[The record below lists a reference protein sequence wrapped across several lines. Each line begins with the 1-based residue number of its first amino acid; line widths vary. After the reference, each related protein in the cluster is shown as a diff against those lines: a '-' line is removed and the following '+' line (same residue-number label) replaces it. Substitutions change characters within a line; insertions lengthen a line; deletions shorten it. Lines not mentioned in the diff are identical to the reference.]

1 MSKTEYIDEI
11 KEIRQIMEKSTK
23 FLSLSGLSGILAG
36 IYALIG
42 AFLAYRI
49 TYNADHIIYN
59 DIRTG
64 DLSGDLLKLVLIAG
78 GVFVLALAT
87 GIILSIR
94 KANKEGSKI
103 WTKSARRLIFNF
115 TIPLA
120 TGGVFIL
127 LLYLR
132 GYYGLIAPAALVF
145 YGLALINAGNFTFSD
160 VRYLGII
167 EIVLGL
173 ITGFV
178 PSYGLI
184 TWAIGFG
191 VLHIVYGTIMYYKY
205 E

>member
-1 MSKTEYIDEI
+1 MNKTEYIDEI
-11 KEIRQIMEKSTK
+11 KEIRHIMEKSTK

-36 IYALIG
+36 LYALIG
-42 AFLAYRI
+42 AYLAYRI
-49 TYNADHIIYN
+49 TYTADHIIYD
-59 DIRTG
+59 DIRSG
-64 DLSGDLLKLVLIAG
+64 DLSGDLLKLVLIAA
-78 GVFVLALAT
+78 GVLILALVT
-87 GIILSIR
+87 GIFLSYK
-94 KANKEGSKI
+94 KAKKSGTKI
-103 WTKSARRLIFNF
+103 WTKSARRLVFNF
-115 TIPLA
+115 AIPMA

-167 EIVLGL
+167 EIILGL

-178 PSYGLI
+178 PSYGLL

-191 VLHIVYGTIMYYKY
+191 VLHIIYGGIMYYKY

>member
-11 KEIRQIMEKSTK
+11 KEIRHIMEKSTK

-49 TYNADHIIYN
+49 TYKADHIIYD
-59 DIRTG
+59 DIRAG
-64 DLSGDLLKLVLIAG
+64 DLSGDLLKLVIIAAGVLI
-78 GVFVLALAT
+78 LALIT
-87 GIILSIR
+87 GIILSFN
-94 KANKEGSKI
+94 KAKKSGTKI
-103 WTKSARRLIFNF
+103 WTNSARRLIFNF
-115 TIPLA
+115 SVPML

-167 EIVLGL
+167 EIILGL

-191 VLHIVYGTIMYYKY
+191 VLHIIYGAIMHFKY
-205 E
+205 G